1 MSIGLRETKS
11 NSAVE
16 ILITSY
22 PVDCFGST
30 CHCTSITCKLISLL
44 LLSKYTYSYNVYY
57 YYCFTATTATDNNNA
72 R

>member
-1 MSIGLRETKS
+1 MSIGLRETES

-30 CHCTSITCKLISLL
+30 CHCTLITIKLISLL

-57 YYCFTATTATDNNNA
+57 YYCFTATTAIDNNNA